1 VASRRYTIVI
11 ANRASGVLHR
21 ITFSLRPAL
30 LVTGFILS
38 LPILIGLGARWSVR
52 EELSTLKS
60 NVGALEMEN
69 ASYRAFSGELTT
81 QVAALEGVVEK
92 IGARSA
98 LDPDS
103 ARAVGNL
110 RTLLKARGVGGGDVG
125 IPSVR
130 SMLSSSLTLP
140 EDNTFAALRDFFGR
154 LQTRLQIVRADVE
167 NRAQLAESTP
177 SIWPTIGNISAFFGQ
192 RDDPFGSGEAE
203 YHSGLDISTDK
214 GNPVVATASGTV
226 ESASY
231 SGNYGNLLVINHGFG
246 LTTRYAHLA
255 SFAVRVGDHVQR
267 GRVIGYVGTTGRT
280 TGPHLHYE
288 LLVNGALTNPLRL
301 LTDSHRR

>member
-1 VASRRYTIVI
+1 MASRRYTIVI

-125 IPSVR
+125 TPSVR

>member
-11 ANRASGVLHR
+11 ANRGSGVLHR
-21 ITFSLRPAL
+21 FTFSLRPTL
-30 LVTGFILS
+30 LIAGFIFS
-38 LPILIGLGARWSVR
+38 LPILIGLGARWSAR
-52 EELSTLKS
+52 EELSTLRS
-60 NVGALEMEN
+60 SVGALEMEN

-110 RTLLKARGVGGGDVG
+110 RPLLKARGVGGGDVTT
-125 IPSVR
+125 PSVR

-140 EDNTFAALRDFFGR
+140 EDNTFAALRDFLGR
-154 LQTRLQIVRADVE
+154 LQTRLQVVRADVE
-167 NRAQLAESTP
+167 DRAQLAESTP
-177 SIWPTIGNISAFFGQ
+177 SIWPTIGNLSAFFGQ
-192 RDDPFGSGEAE
+192 RDDPFGSGQAE
-203 YHSGLDISTDK
+203 YHTGLDISADK
-214 GNPVVATASGTV
+214 GHPVVATASGTV

-246 LTTRYAHLA
+246 LVTRYAHLA

-301 LTDSHRR
+301 LTDSQRR

>member
-1 VASRRYTIVI
+1 VASRRYTVVI

-21 ITFSLRPAL
+21 FTFSLRPAL
-30 LVTGFILS
+30 LIAGFILS

-52 EELSTLKS
+52 EELSALKT
-60 NVGALEMEN
+60 NVSALEMEN

-92 IGARSA
+92 IDARAA

-110 RTLLKARGVGGGDVG
+110 RKLMKTRGVGGGNVDT
-125 IPSVR
+125 PTVR

-167 NRAQLAESTP
+167 NRARLAESTP

-203 YHSGLDISTDK
+203 YHTGLDISTDK
-214 GNPVVATASGTV
+214 GNPVVATAAGIV

-231 SGNYGNLLVINHGFG
+231 SGNYGNLLVIDHGFG

-255 SFAVRVGDHVQR
+255 SFAVKVGDHVQR
-267 GRVIGYVGTTGRT
+267 GRVVGYVGTTGRT

-301 LTDSHRR
+301 FTGSHPR

>member
-125 IPSVR
+125 TPSVR